1 MEFDLLK
8 AFAEHSNH
16 VLSRGRLLDLAHN
29 RDWEPFGRSIDI
41 RIVRIRR
48 KVEAG
53 PGKPQ
58 VIKPARVTSF
68 HPRKS
73 DFARYPASLAGRPRP
88 RSRAGHRSRIWST
101 KI

>member
-58 VIKPARVTSF
+58 VIKPVRATSF

-88 RSRAGHRSRIWST
+88 RS
-101 KI
+101 